1 MTRRSTCIVS
11 SGYDPSQAGPW
22 IHRLPAYRRC
32 SLAWRYAFSPI
43 RGAGAASCILCL
55 AICLSATGCRRTAPA
70 EQDPQRVLG
79 DGPEQYSALVVRT
92 IEQGGSKDVVESRI
106 TVFGQMTREDWTEHG
121 EKRALIVRPDLG
133 ESYLLFLDKSEFVV
147 QRLDAGARL
156 SSAGSASPQQSD
168 AGSDLQRGDRSEAT
182 LDPIRIENDLS
193 LSAPPEGVSNIAL
206 PNATIDNHPCKAF
219 ERRAIIPGGTT
230 EITRTYKATDLSG
243 MTIRTESE
251 SDGNGGQLRVITER
265 RDIQIGVSPALFD
278 IPAGFSRKAS

>member
-11 SGYDPSQAGPW
+11 SGYDPSYAALW
-22 IHRLPAYRRC
+22 IHRRPAYGRR

-70 EQDPQRVLG
+70 EQAPQRVLG

-133 ESYLLFLDKSEFVV
+133 ESYLLFLDKGEFVAQPV
-147 QRLDAGARL
+147 DAGARL
-156 SSAGSASPQQSD
+156 SGSTGSASPQQSD
-168 AGSDLQRGDRSEAT
+168 AGSDLQRGDRSGAT

-193 LSAPPEGVSNIAL
+193 LSAPPESVSNIAL

-230 EITRTYKATDLSG
+230 EITRTYKAIDLSG

-251 SDGNGGQLRVITER
+251 SDGN
-265 RDIQIGVSPALFD
+265 
-278 IPAGFSRKAS
+278 